1 MVRHTGLSLPPHGS
15 AAHWPGTPD
24 PGAANHGPWDMFL
37 VIPELRPAKARRAGI
52 ASRFAQRFPLRP
64 GTTYNAPM
72 MFAEWE
78 IKARSHTCAHT
89 QIPFNDGDTIW
100 TLLFRDKHGFRR
112 EDISDAAWI
121 QSKESVQPF
130 SFWKSK
136 YQAPPTVPPEPM
148 QKESVEALLRRLL
161 DEDRPDYLNTRYV
174 LAAMLERKKILK
186 PVDARETD
194 SERILVYE
202 HAKSGEAF
210 LIVDPRLR
218 LDQLGAVQ
226 DEVAVLLANG
236 LAAQQ
241 PEQ

>member
-1 MVRHTGLSLPPHGS
+1 
-15 AAHWPGTPD
+15 
-24 PGAANHGPWDMFL
+24 
-37 VIPELRPAKARRAGI
+37 
-52 ASRFAQRFPLRP
+52 
-64 GTTYNAPM
+64 M

-78 IKARSHTCAHT
+78 IKARSHACAHT
-89 QIPFNDGDTIW
+89 QVPFNDGDSIW

-112 EDISDAAWI
+112 EDISDAAWT
-121 QSKESVQPF
+121 QLKESVQPF

-161 DEDRPDYLNTRYV
+161 DEDRPDYLNTRYI

-210 LIVDPRLR
+210 LIVDPGLR
-218 LDQLGAVQ
+218 LDQLEAVQ
-226 DEVAVLLANG
+226 DEVVVLLANG

>member
-1 MVRHTGLSLPPHGS
+1 
-15 AAHWPGTPD
+15 
-24 PGAANHGPWDMFL
+24 
-37 VIPELRPAKARRAGI
+37 
-52 ASRFAQRFPLRP
+52 
-64 GTTYNAPM
+64 M

-78 IKARSHTCAHT
+78 IKARSHACART
-89 QIPFNDGDTIW
+89 QIPFMDGDTIW

-112 EDISDAAWI
+112 EDISEAGWTEFK
-121 QSKESVQPF
+121 QSVQPF

-136 YQAPPTVPPEPM
+136 YQAPPSVPPEPM

-161 DEDRPDYLNTRYV
+161 DEDRPEYLNTRYV

-186 PVDARETD
+186 PVDVRETS
-194 SERILVYE
+194 SEKILVYE

-210 LIVDPRLR
+210 LIIDPALR
-218 LDQLGAVQ
+218 LDQLDAVQ
-226 DEVAVLLANG
+226 DEVALLLAND